1 MYLISIVALP
11 PKLNQP
17 PLLLKPRIR
26 VPRQTIP
33 RDIDIRMNILDQT
46 LKTDIII
53 LRANEPQNNK
63 VHVRAV
69 EILLELVH
77 DVHLDAAHTV
87 LVERVPADAHDHGED
102 GGLVARGGRGREAR
116 PAVVDAGGN
125 VVVAADGEA

>member
-1 MYLISIVALP
+1 
-11 PKLNQP
+11 
-17 PLLLKPRIR
+17 
-26 VPRQTIP
+26 
-33 RDIDIRMNILDQT
+33 MNILDQT
-46 LKTDIII
+46 FQTNIII
-53 LRANEPQNNK
+53 LRANETQNNK
-63 VHVRAV
+63 IHVRAV

-116 PAVVDAGGN
+116 PAVVDARGD